1 MAVVK
6 GSQTLWSVLN
16 VDSGGNLVE
25 ASELDIEDVTDVS
38 PISSSDDV
46 STSAPLRPMGQTPIQ
61 EPFVTAIGYPS
72 FDITCRVSEPGT
84 SHARLVGA
92 RYRGGRVGIRLKRYD
107 DQQRLVGTRTF
118 FCIVTG
124 YTESASPSEQHSY
137 TFSLGILVPEGPFLS
152 LPIGPFYMAA
162 SDTQSVILTDYFANA
177 STFALGTVD
186 PATNASA
193 SANYTASTSTVAITA
208 HATNKGTTMIP
219 VTASATGQRDAT
231 FTIVVVVA

>member
-16 VDSGGNLVE
+16 VDAGGNVLE
-25 ASELDIEDVTDVS
+25 ASEIDIEDVTDVGE
-38 PISSSDDV
+38 ISSSDDV

-61 EPFVTAIGYPS
+61 EPFVTAIGYPT
-72 FDITCRVSEPGT
+72 FDLTCRISEPGT

-118 FCIVTG
+118 LCIVTG
-124 YTESASPSEQHSY
+124 FTESVSPSEQHQY

-152 LPIGPFYMAA
+152 IPIGPFYLAA
-162 SDTQSVILTDYFANA
+162 SGTQSVVLTDYFANA
-177 STFALGTVD
+177 DSFALGTLD
-186 PATNASA
+186 PASNASA
-193 SANYTASTSTVAITA
+193 SANYTASTMTLAITA
-208 HATNKGTTMIP
+208 DASRTGTTMIP
-219 VTASATGQRDAT
+219 VTASRTGQTSASY
-231 FTIVVVVA
+231 TIVVVVS